1 MRAGASRN
9 GTASGRV
16 GKARQMLH
24 GAMKHAS
31 QVAVLAMATGSPMLS
46 RGETPS
52 AGVPPGFSVI
62 GAHQIAV
69 RCDEELEQRR
79 KMMANMERR
88 AGAGKILEEFNALA
102 LRTGGFDD
110 PLAVLQNAAP
120 DKETRSAAQSC
131 LEKIV
136 PFATEL
142 FQSTRLYA
150 RVLAFKATD
159 SQDQSYRQLVL
170 ENF

>member
-1 MRAGASRN
+1 MA
-9 GTASGRV
+9 
-16 GKARQMLH
+16 KARPIVPK
-24 GAMKHAS
+24 AMKDAS
-31 QVAVLAMATGSPMLS
+31 KVAVLAMAAGNPIL
-46 RGETPS
+46 GWGQTPVT
-52 AGVPPGFSVI
+52 ALPPGFSVI

-79 KMMANMERR
+79 KMLANMERR

-120 DKETRSAAQSC
+120 DKETRSAAQAC

-150 RVLAFKATD
+150 RV
-159 SQDQSYRQLVL
+159 
-170 ENF
+170 